1 MTPEK
6 YVENKLQPPKAFFEW
21 CYVGFRTYKW
31 KNKEREIVAS
41 DRKHSYVIEKRLTKN
56 SRLTFYDKS
65 QYFQIV
71 LATSKRIEVQTYKI
85 CSLFTNGIQHYEK
98 ELVNLEIFQQN
109 QHIKIGNFHGGY
121 RFGKVSVLQPLQ
133 SYYFH
138 GPELYPNKWRER
150 LEKVSEL
157 KYLDLED
164 LTLESLDIVYKY
176 RTIIEFLQKIGA
188 KKLAKSIILKDEDMR
203 LITKKRL
210 MKHKQ
215 LLKNSDNGVREMLL
229 IEAFE
234 RQKIPMVKGI
244 DKYVTK
250 DNLKEFPEEISV
262 IKFQNWLIKQK
273 KPFHYYKDYL
283 SMMRKLGIPITKHT
297 ILPKALEEEHDKLV
311 ALINEIKYAEETKE
325 IMQRAK
331 EKKHYETVIDE
342 FCFILP
348 KTANDIIYEGKA
360 LAHCVAT
367 YIDDH
372 AHDKTTIVFVR
383 KKECPQKAYF
393 TLEYRNKEIRQIQG
407 YENKQKAPEDLKKS
421 VDKWVKTIKN

>member
-41 DRKHSYVIEKRLTKN
+41 DRKHCYVIEKRLTKN
-56 SRLTFYDKS
+56 SRLTFYDMS
-65 QYFQIV
+65 HYFQIV
-71 LATSKRIEVQTYKI
+71 LSTSKRIEIQTYRI
-85 CSLFTNGIQHYEK
+85 YSLFTNGIQHFED
-98 ELVNLEIFQQN
+98 ELMNLEIFQNN
-109 QHIKIGNFHGGY
+109 QHIKIGRIQETY
-121 RFGKVSVLQPLQ
+121 RFGKVSVVQPTQ
-133 SYYFH
+133 SYYFY
-138 GPELYPNKWRER
+138 GPELYQNNWKNR
-150 LEKVSEL
+150 LGKVSEL
-157 KYLDLED
+157 KYLDLDD

-176 RTIIEFLQKIGA
+176 RSIIEFLQKIGA
-188 KKLAKSIILKDEDMR
+188 KKLAKSIILKNEDMR

-215 LLKNSDNGVREMLL
+215 LLKKSDNGVREMLL

-234 RQKIPMVKGI
+234 KQKIPMVKGI

-250 DNLKEFPEEISV
+250 ESLEEFPEEISV

-273 KPFHYYKDYL
+273 KHFHYYKDYL
-283 SMMRKLGIPITKHT
+283 SMMKNLGIPITKHT
-297 ILPKALEEEHDKLV
+297 IMPKELEKEHDKLV

-348 KTANDIIYEGKA
+348 KTANDIIDEGKA
-360 LAHCVAT
+360 LSHCVAT

-383 KKECPQKAYF
+383 KKECPKKSYF
-393 TLEYRNKEIRQIQG
+393 TLEYKNKAIRQLEG
-407 YENKQKAPEDLKKS
+407 YEDEQAVPENLKKS